1 MSNSQE
7 LMLKSLTKYFKSNL
21 ENEKTFVNII
31 TGKYNVSLRLL
42 DWLVTHYAKAN
53 NIIYWINLEKDTLE
67 ETAPKCKKEAANM
80 KKIILY
86 IEYRA
91 QLKSYTKYNFDPFRR
106 HERIQYHVGKENDRI
121 IETTIGQMN
130 FFRWVF
136 ENKILDFAK
145 FHSQNIVKHMS
156 KGKKSKDSELLSKK
170 ISHNSCQIISFC

>member
-67 ETAPKCKKEAANM
+67 ETAPKCKK
-80 KKIILY
+80 
-86 IEYRA
+86 R
-91 QLKSYTKYNFDPFRR
+91 SR
-106 HERIQYHVGKENDRI
+106 
-121 IETTIGQMN
+121 
-130 FFRWVF
+130 
-136 ENKILDFAK
+136 
-145 FHSQNIVKHMS
+145 
-156 KGKKSKDSELLSKK
+156 
-170 ISHNSCQIISFC
+170 